1 MAWIFVVLSLL
12 YGLPIAAFA
21 IGHYRVLRRAN
32 LWESSDLKLSVI
44 IAFRNEASGIR
55 DCLLSILRQEEVSEI
70 VVIDDH
76 STDDSWEIVTSMIE
90 HSSGRIVLLKNEMG
104 IGKKAAIL
112 QGVNRCKSE
121 LILVTDADCIVPLG
135 WAREMRASFDKS
147 TGFVVGPVVFSK
159 SRRWASHMISL
170 EWIGFMGIAAGAI
183 GLGTPILCSGANIAY
198 RKSVFEEV
206 GGYEGLD
213 RFSSGD
219 DELLMQQ
226 IADETN
232 WKVRFCASR
241 RAVVETAAPGSASE
255 FLAQRRRWASKG
267 AFYKRKWLVA
277 MNIGFWIFFLAV
289 PVGLVASIWVS
300 SIRIPLAIALT
311 IKVIPE
317 AALLAQSAHF
327 YEMKHL
333 MRFFLPAQ
341 PFQIAYILWAGVA
354 GVRGNLEWKS
364 RKLVR

>member
-21 IGHYRVLRRAN
+21 FGHYRALRRSN
-32 LWESSDLKLSVI
+32 LWESSDLTLSVI
-44 IAFRNEASGIR
+44 IAARNEASGIR
-55 DCLLSILRQEEVSEI
+55 DCLLSILRQEEVGEI

-76 STDDSWEIVTSMIE
+76 STDATWEIVSSMIDR
-90 HSSGRIVLLKNEMG
+90 SAGRIVLLKNERG
-104 IGKKAAIL
+104 VGKKAALL
-112 QGVNRCKSE
+112 QGVEASKSNI
-121 LILVTDADCIVPLG
+121 ILVTDADCQVPLG
-135 WAREMRASFDKS
+135 WAREMRASFDEN

-159 SRRWASHMISL
+159 SGNWASHMIAL
-170 EWIGFMGIAAGAI
+170 EWIGFMGIAAGAV

-206 GGYEGLD
+206 GGSEGLD

-219 DELLMQQ
+219 DELLMQR

-232 WKVRFCASR
+232 WKVRFCSSSR
-241 RAVVETAAPGSASE
+241 AIVETSAPGSTAD

-289 PVGLVASIWVS
+289 PVGLVVSIWVS

-317 AALLAQSAHF
+317 IALLTQSAHF
-327 YEMKHL
+327 YKMKHL

-354 GVRGNLEWKS
+354 GARGNLEWKS
-364 RKLVR
+364 KKLVR